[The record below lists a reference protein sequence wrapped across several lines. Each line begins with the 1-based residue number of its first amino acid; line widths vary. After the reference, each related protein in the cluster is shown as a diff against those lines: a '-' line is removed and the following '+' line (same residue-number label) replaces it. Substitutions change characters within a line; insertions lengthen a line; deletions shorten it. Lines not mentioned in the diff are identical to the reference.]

1 MNPNPNHPAP
11 ITTGQFGR
19 EFAIPAPP
27 ADIVVRREP
36 KTPPINTDGFAI
48 FRGVQL

>member
-1 MNPNPNHPAP
+1 MNTNPTPAP
-11 ITTGQFGR
+11 TGQFGR
-19 EFAIPAPP
+19 EYAIPAPP

-36 KTPPINTDGFAI
+36 KTQPINTDGFAI

>member
-1 MNPNPNHPAP
+1 MNTNPTPAP
-11 ITTGQFGR
+11 ITGQFGR
-19 EFAIPAPP
+19 EYAIPAPP